1 MKIAILD
8 TIGLVYNGNTLNEKG
23 LGGSESAI
31 ILLSKELVNIGFDVT
46 VYCKCDK
53 PDTYDNV
60 IYKDINT
67 VAGVQNETFD
77 ILISSR
83 SIVPFSPFI
92 LKEDIFRK
100 YGIDNSIFYNIY
112 NASKYKVLWMH
123 DTFCSGDEYMQ
134 NLLADGYFNEVFTL
148 SDWHATYVSTADH
161 GDRRYPEIFKNK
173 MFYTRNG
180 IVNYGNEI
188 DITKKDKDL
197 FVFNASISKGMKPL
211 LDDVWPQVIKMIPT
225 AKIKVI
231 GGYYDFVDNNPD
243 SFKNQFESY
252 KEKYN
257 GKDGIE
263 FTGIIKQ
270 SEIAEIL
277 TEASYFL
284 YPNIYPETFGI
295 SVTEAINY
303 NCLLIGFNFGALEEI
318 SPECTSYNTEFHYG
332 FRDISLTRL
341 LENVQKAYYDD
352 YLRQQKQ
359 YACNAF
365 KPFLGWE
372 VVALQWK
379 HHFYR
384 KLNKYLPIEETRKH
398 RYNMGNIYK
407 LYKKRFIN
415 NEDLLEDYSNDE
427 KYLFM
432 IISPV
437 YNAQDYIKDH
447 ILSVA
452 SQNYNNYMH
461 YIIDDQSTDDTFK
474 IAEETINSLPTKIKE
489 NFIVL
494 KAEQK
499 LYALG
504 NQVELMKQVLEN
516 TLEMSLMEQT
526 IVVLLDGDDTLVNDP
541 DIFNYI
547 NRDYNN
553 GIKFT
558 YGSCRSLA
566 DNIDLISQPYPTD
579 VILNK
584 TFRQH
589 KFNWGMPYTH
599 LRTFRFDLFNNV
611 PLETY
616 KDENGNYYKSGG
628 DNATFYPY
636 IEQCDVNEIKCIQR
650 VLVNY
655 NDKNPINDYKVN
667 SIEQNINAEKIKNDG
682 TLHNRT

>member
-1 MKIAILD
+1 MKIAFLD
-8 TIGLVYNGNTLNEKG
+8 TIGLTYNGNTLNEKG

-31 ILLSKELVNIGFDVT
+31 ILLTKELIKIGFEVT
-46 VYCKCDK
+46 VYCRCDI
-53 PDTYDNV
+53 PGTYDSVKYLNLTELHN
-60 IYKDINT
+60 IQDNY
-67 VAGVQNETFD
+67 D
-77 ILISSR
+77 ILVSSR
-83 SIVPFSPFI
+83 NVLPFAPEIVRNDI
-92 LKEDIFRK
+92 LVK
-100 YGIDNSIFYNIY
+100 YGVDVLIY
-112 NASKYKVLWMH
+112 QDLIKNSKYKILWMH
-123 DTFCSGDEYMQ
+123 DTFCSGDEYIQ
-134 NLLADGYFNEVFTL
+134 NLLADNYFDEIFTL
-148 SDWHATYVSTADH
+148 SDWHAIYVSTAYH
-161 GDRRYPEIFKNK
+161 NNVKRFPEFFKNK

-180 IVNYGNEI
+180 IVNYGNDI

-211 LDDVWPQVIKMIPT
+211 LDEVWANIKVGIPN
-225 AKIKVI
+225 ARIKVI

-277 TEASYFL
+277 KEASYFL

-318 SPECTSYNTEFHYG
+318 APESTSYQTEFHYG
-332 FRDISLTRL
+332 YRDISIQNLCV
-341 LENVQKAYYDD
+341 NAYKAYHDD

-359 YACNAF
+359 YACNVF
-365 KPFLGWE
+365 KPFLGWD

-384 KLNKYLPIEETRKH
+384 KLGKYLPIEETKKH
-398 RYNMGNIYK
+398 RYNIGNINK
-407 LYKKRFIN
+407 LYKKKLIN
-415 NEDLLEDYSNDE
+415 NEEYFEDYSNE
-427 KYLFM
+427 FRYAM
-432 IISPV
+432 IVVSPV
-437 YNAQDYIKDH
+437 YNAEAYIKDH

-452 SQNYNNYMH
+452 AQNYDNYKH
-461 YIIDDQSTDDTFK
+461 YIIDDMSTDNTFN
-474 IAEETINSLPTKIKE
+474 IAKETIENLPKNLQKYFELVSATTK
-489 NFIVL
+489 N
-494 KAEQK
+494 
-499 LYALG
+499 YAVG
-504 NQVELMKQVLEN
+504 NQVETLNAILED
-516 TLEMSLMEQT
+516 TMDIDL
-526 IVVLLDGDDTLVNDP
+526 IKDAVIVLLDGDDTLVNDP

-547 NRDYNN
+547 NRLYNQ

-558 YGSCRSLA
+558 YGSCHSTA
-566 DNIDLISQPYPTD
+566 DNIDLIAQPYPKD

-599 LRTFRFDLFNNV
+599 LRTFRLDLFNQV
-611 PLETY
+611 DQSVF
-616 KDENGNYYKSGG
+616 KDETGEYWKSGG
-628 DNATFYPY
+628 DNATFYPL
-636 IEQCDVNEIKCIQR
+636 IELCQPNEIYCVQR

-655 NDKNPINDYKVN
+655 NDVNPLNDYKVN
-667 SIEQNINAEKIKNDG
+667 GDEQNINAEKIKCK
-682 TLHNRT
+682 